1 MELLKLLKEKKMLEF
16 KEALTKLNDVDLADL
31 LEKFENEELAIAF
44 RLLHKDRAAEVFSY
58 LPFEK
63 QEYLIMAFQDVE
75 IINILKSISTDD
87 IVYLL
92 EEAPSNVV
100 KKILEHSSKEKR
112 FVINKLLS
120 YEEESAGSMMTV
132 EFVSFKPNLTVKEA
146 LNKLRQ
152 IGDAETINSCYVK
165 SEDNHLL
172 GAVSLRRLIVS
183 NEDEKLENIMTIN
196 PIFVETKD
204 DQEYVA
210 KIFKKYDLNAMPVVD
225 SEKRLVGIITV
236 DDIIDVIDQEATEDF
251 EKMAGIEPLEK
262 PYMKTGILTLTKHR
276 VIWLLVL
283 MISAT
288 LTGGVI
294 SKFEN
299 VLEST
304 VILAAFI
311 PMLMDTGG
319 NAGSQSSSLIIRNL
333 ALGTITIKDWFKVF
347 SKEFRVG
354 LLTGIILAFVNF
366 LRLVYFVKID
376 IKIALAVCIT
386 LIATV
391 TVSKTIGSLL
401 PIFAKLV
408 KQDPAIMA
416 APLITTIVDTISLL
430 IYFTIATKLLG
441 I

>member
-1 MELLKLLKEKKMLEF
+1 MKLLDLLTERKFIEF
-16 KEALTKLNDVDLADL
+16 QSELKKLNDVDLAEL
-31 LEKFENEELAIAF
+31 LEKFKDKDLAIAF
-44 RLLHKDRAAEVFSY
+44 RLLPKDRAAEVFSY

-63 QEYLIMAFQDVE
+63 QEYLIIAFKEGE
-75 IINILKSISTDD
+75 IINILKSISLDD

-100 KKILEHSSKEKR
+100 KKVLEHSTKEKR
-112 FVINKLLS
+112 SMINQLLS
-120 YEEESAGSMMTV
+120 YEEDSAGSIMTV
-132 EFVSFKPNLTVKEA
+132 EFAVFKPNYTVKEA
-146 LNKLRQ
+146 LEKLRE
-152 IGDAETINSCYVK
+152 IGDVETINSCYIK

-172 GAVSLRRLIVS
+172 GVINLRKLIIS
-183 NEDEKLENIMTIN
+183 HENTIIEDIMEKN
-196 PIFVETKD
+196 PISVETKD
-204 DQEYVA
+204 DQEFVA
-210 KIFKKYDLNAMPVVD
+210 KLFKKYDLNAMPVVD

-251 EKMAGIEPLEK
+251 EKMAGMEPLEK
-262 PYMKTGILTLTKHR
+262 PYMKTGVLSLTKHR

-294 SKFEN
+294 SKYEN
-299 VLEST
+299 VLESS
-304 VILAAFI
+304 VLLAAFI

-333 ALGTITIKDWFKVF
+333 ALGTITIKDWLKVF
-347 SKEFRVG
+347 FKELRVG
-354 LLTGIILAFVNF
+354 VLTGIILAIVNF
-366 LRLVYFVKID
+366 FRLVYFVKVD
-376 IKIALAVCIT
+376 LNIAIAVCTT

-401 PIFAKLV
+401 PMFAKLV

-416 APLITTIVDTISLL
+416 APLITTIVDTVSLV
-430 IYFTIATKLLG
+430 IYFSIATKLLNL
-441 I
+441 